1 MLAQIYSDGFTLTM
15 MERTLDYRKD
25 AEMSVTKDG
34 MYIVTKR
41 GQNKI
46 WKTSV
51 GWQLLVQW
59 RDQSKSW
66 INFKYLKESHP
77 IKMAEFAKA

>member
-1 MLAQIYSDGFTLTM
+1 M
-15 MERTLDYRKD
+15 MEGIIDYQKD
-25 AEMSVTKDG
+25 AATPVTNND